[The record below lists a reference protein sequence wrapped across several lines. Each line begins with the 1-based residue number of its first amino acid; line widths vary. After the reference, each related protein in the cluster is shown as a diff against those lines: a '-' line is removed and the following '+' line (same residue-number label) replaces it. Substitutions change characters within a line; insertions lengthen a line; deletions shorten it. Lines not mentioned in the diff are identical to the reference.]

1 MGCLWSCNEVH
12 PYDSEDSEDS
22 RFNDDKSIG
31 EIKRLNQEQKEKLLS
46 KRQQRLI
53 GSTCVSIPN
62 NTQRKKTSLS

>member
-1 MGCLWSCNEVH
+1 MGCLWSSNEVY
-12 PYDSEDSEDS
+12 PYDSEDS

-31 EIKRLNQEQKEKLLS
+31 EIKRLNKEQNEKLLS

-53 GSTCVSIPN
+53 GSTCVSKPN

>member
-1 MGCLWSCNEVH
+1 MGCLWSSNEVY

-22 RFNDDKSIG
+22 KFSDSQSIS
-31 EIKRLNQEQKEKLLS
+31 EIKRLNKEQSDKLLS

-53 GSTCVSIPN
+53 GSTCVSKPN

>member
-1 MGCLWSCNEVH
+1 MGCLWSSNEVY
-12 PYDSEDSEDS
+12 PYDSEDS

-31 EIKRLNQEQKEKLLS
+31 EIKRLNQEQNEKLLS

-53 GSTCVSIPN
+53 GSTCVSRPN

>member
-31 EIKRLNQEQKEKLLS
+31 EIKRLNQAQNEKLLS

-53 GSTCVSIPN
+53 GSTCVSRPN
-62 NTQRKKTSLS
+62 DTQRKKTSLS

>member
-1 MGCLWSCNEVH
+1 MGCLWSSNEVY

-31 EIKRLNQEQKEKLLS
+31 EIKRLNKEQNEKLLT

-53 GSTCVSIPN
+53 GSTCVSKPN

>member
-1 MGCLWSCNEVH
+1 MGCLWSSNEVY
-12 PYDSEDSEDS
+12 PYDSEDP

-31 EIKRLNQEQKEKLLS
+31 EIKRLNQEQNEKLLS

-53 GSTCVSIPN
+53 GSTCVSRPN

>member
-1 MGCLWSCNEVH
+1 MGCLWSSNEVY
-12 PYDSEDSEDS
+12 PYDSEDS

-31 EIKRLNQEQKEKLLS
+31 EIKRLNKEQNEKLLS

-53 GSTCVSIPN
+53 GSTCVSRPN

>member
-1 MGCLWSCNEVH
+1 MGCLWSSNEVY
-12 PYDSEDSEDS
+12 PYDSEDS

-31 EIKRLNQEQKEKLLS
+31 EIKRLNKEQNEKLLS

-53 GSTCVSIPN
+53 GSTCVSKSN